1 MRREIW
7 LPAVALASGLVLGA
21 GTIAFTADTPPG
33 STYGQSGGAYGR
45 GGKHPHIA
53 AATRAL
59 THAEGQLER
68 AAHHYGGHRV
78 KALEL
83 VKQAESELRQPSC
96 TPTLIRTSSGRAP
109 PHQAPRPAS
118 NEARNQVTRLPG

>member
-1 MRREIW
+1 MRQRLGRANMRREIW

-78 KALEL
+78 KALEPG
-83 VKQAESELRQPSC
+83 KQGGRELGQTARDAHP
-96 TPTLIRTSSGRAP
+96 PPGEVRARAAPPRAP
-109 PHQAPRPAS
+109 GPQ
-118 NEARNQVTRLPG
+118 

>member
-53 AATRAL
+53 AADRKSTRLNSSHVAISYAVFCL
-59 THAEGQLER
+59 KKKNT
-68 AAHHYGGHRV
+68 
-78 KALEL
+78 
-83 VKQAESELRQPSC
+83 
-96 TPTLIRTSSGRAP
+96 RTVRY
-109 PHQAPRPAS
+109 APRVTLRSWTPSPA
-118 NEARNQVTRLPG
+118 

>member
-1 MRREIW
+1 MRRETW

-21 GTIAFTADTPPG
+21 GAVAFTADTQPG
-33 STYGQSGGAYGR
+33 GTYGQPGGAYGR

-53 AATRAL
+53 AANRAL

-68 AAHHYGGHRV
+68 AAHHYGGHRA

-83 VKQAESELRQPSC
+83 VKQAESELRQALVYADAHPDEFKQ
-96 TPTLIRTSSGRAP
+96 GAAAP
-109 PHQAPRPAS
+109 GAPAHK
-118 NEARNQVTRLPG
+118 

>member
-45 GGKHPHIA
+45 GGKHPHIT

-83 VKQAESELRQPSC
+83 VKQAESELRQAVVYADAHPDEFRPSAA
-96 TPTLIRTSSGRAP
+96 AP
-109 PHQAPRPAS
+109 GAP
-118 NEARNQVTRLPG
+118 ARK

>member
-53 AATRAL
+53 AAMRAL
-59 THAEGQLER
+59 MHAEGQLER
-68 AAHHYGGHRV
+68 AAHHYGGHRA

-83 VKQAESELRQPSC
+83 GKQGGRELRQAVVSA
-96 TPTLIRTSSGRAP
+96 RAP
-109 PHQAPRPAS
+109 PARVAPRPPAPR
-118 NEARNQVTRLPG
+118 A

>member
-68 AAHHYGGHRV
+68 AAHHYGGPRV
-78 KALEL
+78 KALQP
-83 VKQAESELRQPSC
+83 VKQAGDELRQAGVYP
-96 TPTLIRTSSGRAP
+96 GAP
-109 PHQAPRPAS
+109 PG
-118 NEARNQVTRLPG
+118 RLKA

>member
-59 THAEGQLER
+59 THAESQPRR
-68 AAHHYGGHRV
+68 AS
-78 KALEL
+78 LW
-83 VKQAESELRQPSC
+83 
-96 TPTLIRTSSGRAP
+96 RAP
-109 PHQAPRPAS
+109 RQGTRAG
-118 NEARNQVTRLPG
+118 EAGGE

>member
-1 MRREIW
+1 MRRETW

-21 GTIAFTADTPPG
+21 GTMAFTADTQPG
-33 STYGQSGGAYGR
+33 GAYGQPGGAYGR

-53 AATRAL
+53 AANRAL

-68 AAHHYGGHRV
+68 AAHHYGGHRA

-83 VKQAESELRQPSC
+83 VKQAESELRQALVYADAHPDEFKQ
-96 TPTLIRTSSGRAP
+96 GAAAP
-109 PHQAPRPAS
+109 GAP
-118 NEARNQVTRLPG
+118 ARK